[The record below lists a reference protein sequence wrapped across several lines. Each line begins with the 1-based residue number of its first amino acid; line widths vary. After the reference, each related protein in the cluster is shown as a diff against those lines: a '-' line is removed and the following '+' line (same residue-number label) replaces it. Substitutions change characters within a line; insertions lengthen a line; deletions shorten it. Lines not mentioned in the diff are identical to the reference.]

1 MIIRLQSKS
10 VSLKAEM
17 ERITYH
23 MDNFAILS
31 ILI

>member
-23 MDNFAILS
+23 MDNFTILS
-31 ILI
+31 IPI

>member
-23 MDNFAILS
+23 MDNFMILS
-31 ILI
+31 IPI

>member
-10 VSLKAEM
+10 VSLKAKM

-31 ILI
+31 IPI